1 VKRKKTKCERCRTSI
16 CCTYLTQQIDAPRS
30 MHAFDNLLWQLS
42 HRDVQLFQDKRGWF
56 LLVNNPCL
64 HLRPDGGCGIYSRR
78 PKVCRDHSSD
88 DCEFGASAI
97 KGYKKYFRS
106 AGALERYCR
115 EKFKTW
121 TRRHAGL

>member
-1 VKRKKTKCERCRTSI
+1 MKRKKTKCERCRESI
-16 CCTYLTQQIDAPRS
+16 CCTYITQQIEAPRS

-64 HLRPDGGCGIYSRR
+64 HLQPDGGCGIYRRR
-78 PKVCRDHSSD
+78 PQVCRDHSSD
-88 DCEFGASAI
+88 NCEFGASAI
-97 KGYKKYFRS
+97 KGYKRFFRT

-115 EKFKTW
+115 KKFKTW
-121 TRRHAGL
+121 ARRHAGL